1 MSANPPQSTLPP
13 SPPQQPGRSG
23 SYGSP
28 PASASAQPRRR
39 RWPRIALA
47 AAGVL
52 LSVSSLPLLG
62 AGQASAATVPV
73 VYIHEIQYSPAGPDI
88 PVTTAKLNG
97 EWVQLTST
105 TARSVAMTNWTLR
118 DKAGH
123 VYRFPRFVLGAHKSV
138 NVHTGTGRNSAIN
151 LYWGHQPPSSFSYVW
166 NNSGTETAR
175 LENATGRTVDYR
187 TYVGKSVPGPAYVIY
202 KP

>member
-13 SPPQQPGRSG
+13 SPPQQPGGSG
-23 SYGSP
+23 PYGSSRT
-28 PASASAQPRRR
+28 PAPVQPGRR

-97 EWVQLTST
+97 EWVQLTNT
-105 TARSVAMTNWTLR
+105 TARSVAMTSWTLR

>member
-97 EWVQLTST
+97 E
-105 TARSVAMTNWTLR
+105 
-118 DKAGH
+118 
-123 VYRFPRFVLGAHKSV
+123 
-138 NVHTGTGRNSAIN
+138 
-151 LYWGHQPPSSFSYVW
+151 
-166 NNSGTETAR
+166 
-175 LENATGRTVDYR
+175 
-187 TYVGKSVPGPAYVIY
+187 
-202 KP
+202 